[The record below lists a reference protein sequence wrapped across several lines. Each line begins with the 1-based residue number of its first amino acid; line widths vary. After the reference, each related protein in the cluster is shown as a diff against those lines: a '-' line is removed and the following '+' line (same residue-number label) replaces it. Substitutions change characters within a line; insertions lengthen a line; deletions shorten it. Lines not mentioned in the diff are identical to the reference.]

1 MTKTTLPDTV
11 VPYCAAHTSTEDGV
25 LKALN
30 RETNLKV
37 HGAVMISGHL
47 QGTFLQ
53 MFSRAIRPKRI
64 LEIGTFTGYSAI
76 CMARGLAAD
85 GMLHTIDVDEELEYL
100 TDKYFR
106 LAGLRDK
113 IVTHI
118 GQAADIIPTIDEQ
131 FDLVFIDADKSN
143 YGLYY
148 DLVFDK
154 VAPGGTIIADNVLY
168 EGDVTLPHEQQSK
181 NARAMHAFNEKTM
194 TDDRVQQMI
203 LPMRDGLM
211 LIQKK

>member
-11 VPYCAAHTSTEDGV
+11 VPYCAEHTTAEDDV

-76 CMARGLAAD
+76 CMARGLAEA
-85 GMLHTIDVDEELEYL
+85 GMLHTIDIDEELEYL
-100 TDKYFR
+100 TDKHFR

-113 IVTHI
+113 ITTHI

-143 YGLYY
+143 YGVYY

-181 NARAMHAFNEKTM
+181 NARAMHAFNEKIM
-194 TDDRVQQMI
+194 ADNRVQQMI